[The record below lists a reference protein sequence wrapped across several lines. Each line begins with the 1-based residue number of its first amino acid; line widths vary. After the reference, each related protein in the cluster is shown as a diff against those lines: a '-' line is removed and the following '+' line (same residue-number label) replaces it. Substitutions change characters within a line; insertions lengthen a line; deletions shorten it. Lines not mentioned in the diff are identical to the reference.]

1 MAKIHFPSEYLNGT
15 PNLGESK
22 MLDFLQQNLDDSYE
36 IYFKPNFSI
45 DTPDIILIK
54 EGGGVLI
61 INVYNVNAE
70 HRADK
75 KHPSERLKKYKEN
88 LINLHIPNL
97 LQYTYK
103 ERTFKDFIGCLLFV
117 YTDSEDKSKL
127 SFNNYSHDVD
137 VLTEVS
143 LSKEKLDLI
152 LVNRNL
158 SDVNTYFKEEFY
170 NSFRNYLLPNF
181 HYAKEGIDVNFTRK
195 QKEFSISK
203 IGEQKIRGVVGS
215 GKTLVLAQRAVNAHK
230 RTNDKVLILTYN
242 HSLKNYIK
250 GKLANVKEDFSWDNF
265 IILNYH
271 DFFTS
276 VINNLSIKI
285 TIPKDF
291 ESWSFFNKAEFF
303 EQTYYGNL
311 NIFEG
316 YEGKISKYSSI
327 LIDEVQD
334 YKTNWLRLIKKCFLV
349 ENGEFVV
356 FGDSKQDIYNRLNF
370 INNKK
375 ELVIPESPGRW
386 GELNESFR
394 LTPTITAF
402 ASAFQQKFLSQNH
415 NLDQFEN
422 TDFQSSLFDKVHYRQ
437 FQELNFEELA
447 NFIYSY
453 STITKSN
460 PNDISVLSTSI
471 EVIREID
478 FLYRKKSKQLTSI
491 MSETKEVYD
500 KLHSNSEYRNVKNE
514 IEKIR
519 KNKKIHFKVNSGL
532 IKFSTIHSFK
542 GWESKTLFL
551 IVNLN
556 NTMEGAYKELIYT
569 GFTRCTDNLIILN
582 IKDEK
587 LHSFINELQYIEKI

>member
-1 MAKIHFPSEYLNGT
+1 MAKIHYTLDDSYT
-15 PNLGESK
+15 PNSGETK
-22 MLDFLQQNLDDSYE
+22 MLDFLKENLDDSYGVF
-36 IYFKPNFSI
+36 FKPNFSI
-45 DTPDIILIK
+45 DTPDIVLIR
-54 EGGGVLI
+54 EGGGVII
-61 INVYNVNAE
+61 INTYNVDTENQL
-70 HRADK
+70 DK
-75 KHPSERLKKYKEN
+75 KHPSDRLKRYKEN

-103 ERTFKDFIGCLLFV
+103 EKTFKDFIGCLLFV

-127 SFNNYSHDVD
+127 SFNNYFPDVD
-137 VLTEVS
+137 VLTETS
-143 LSKEKLDLI
+143 LSKEKFDFI
-152 LVNRNL
+152 LENRNI
-158 SDVNTYFKEEFY
+158 SDENNYFQEEFY
-170 NSFRNYLLPNF
+170 SSFKNYLTSNF
-181 HYAKEGIDVNFTRK
+181 HYAYEGTDIYFTNK
-195 QKEFSISK
+195 QKEFSTSK

-230 RTNDKVLILTYN
+230 RTNGKVLILTYN

-250 GKLANVKEDFSWDNF
+250 EKLANVKEDFKWDNF
-265 IILNYH
+265 LIINYH

-276 VINNLSIKI
+276 IINNLSIKLV
-285 TIPKDF
+285 IPRDF
-291 ESWSFFNKAEFF
+291 DNWTFLEKSDYF
-303 EQTYYGNL
+303 EKNYFGKL
-311 NIFEG
+311 NIFDGVED
-316 YEGKISKYSSI
+316 KITKYSSI

-334 YKTNWLRLIKKCFLV
+334 YKTTWLRLIKKFFLV

-422 TDFQSSLFDKVHYRQ
+422 TDFQSSLFDKVHYRK
-437 FQELNFEELA
+437 FQELNFKELA
-447 NFIYSY
+447 DFIYSY

-460 PNDISVLSTSI
+460 PNDVSVLSTSI
-471 EVIREID
+471 EMIREID
-478 FLYRKKSKQLTSI
+478 YFYRQKSKQATSI

-500 KLHSNSEYRNVKNE
+500 KLNLDFKFRNIKNE

-519 KNKKIHFKVNSGL
+519 KNKKIHFKINSGL

-542 GWESKTLFL
+542 GWESKTVFL
-551 IVNLN
+551 IANLN
-556 NTMEGAYKELIYT
+556 NTLDEAYKELIYT

-582 IKDEK
+582 INDDK
-587 LHSFINELQYIEKI
+587 LHSFVNELQYIENI